1 MSFRNWLKHLF
12 AVRPHAGRATDAIN
26 ESHIAAGDGDDAD
39 LFDPFPEPLTIEITD
54 VLDLHTIAPRDT
66 ERAVEAYLVE
76 AHRAGFPSVRLIHGK
91 GKGVQRE
98 LVRKILARTP
108 FVRDWSDAPPQA
120 GGWGATVAHF
130 GEGKRQQANGKNEEF
145 QLRPR

>member
-12 AVRPHAGRATDAIN
+12 AVRPHASRAPDVISK
-26 ESHIAAGDGDDAD
+26 SHIAAGDGDDVD

-66 ERAVEAYLVE
+66 ARAVEAYLVE
-76 AHRAGFPSVRLIHGK
+76 AHRAGFLSVRLIHGK

-98 LVRKILARTP
+98 LVRKILARTS

-120 GGWGATVAHF
+120 GGWGATVAHLLD
-130 GEGKRQQANGKNEEF
+130 ESERQGAGGDH
-145 QLRPR
+145 